1 MSDFKLEFA
10 AKLQECLTQRHLSLS
25 DAAREIGVSKQAL
38 HMYVSG
44 RAAPRADIYLRISTL
59 FGLDVGGPLARVE
72 NMRALRESRARNP
85 YTCDQCHATIRVGHL
100 YYRHDPHPIA
110 RYRRGEPVE
119 YFCYLCVRGSGAPA
133 EPPEQ
138 VLDAEQIVLPFGG
151 PAIVLPTRVELIDIS
166 KELTQRIL
174 ENPDEIYSIGPSKFE
189 DLVLDRL
196 TAMGLQPQR
205 IGGNTFARD
214 GGIDIIFC
222 GPSRC
227 TFPFLG
233 AVQVKHHRS
242 PLIKTGPAPID
253 QLAGVLGRGP
263 FSAGIVITNTSFTPS
278 AKWVASQRPALLRL
292 RDFTDVMRWLK
303 NNFTDEAEWR
313 DIPETIEVC
322 PGLTVTI
329 RPRMTK

>member
-1 MSDFKLEFA
+1 MSDFKMEFA
-10 AKLQECLTQRHLSLS
+10 AKLREYLTQKHLSLS
-25 DAAREIGVSKQAL
+25 DAAQEIGVSKQAL
-38 HMYVSG
+38 SMYVSG
-44 RAAPRADIYLRISTL
+44 RVIPRADTYLRISTL
-59 FGLDVGGPLARVE
+59 LGLDMGGPLARAE
-72 NMRALRESRARNP
+72 MRALRESRARSQ
-85 YTCDQCHATIRVGHL
+85 YTCNQCHATIGAGHL
-100 YYRHDPHPIA
+100 YYRHDPHPFA

-119 YFCYLCVRGSGAPA
+119 YFCYLCVRGSAGPA

-138 VLDAEQIVLPFGG
+138 VLDAEQIVLPFGE

-166 KELTQRIL
+166 KRLTERIL
-174 ENPDEIYSIGPSKFE
+174 NNPDEIYSIGPNEFE

-205 IGGNTFARD
+205 VGRNTYARD

-253 QLAGVLGRGP
+253 QLVGVLGRGP

-278 AKWVASQRPALLRL
+278 ARWVASQRPALLRL
-292 RDFTDVMRWLK
+292 RDFADLMRWLK
-303 NNFTDEAEWR
+303 NNFTDEGEWR
-313 DIPETIEVC
+313 DIPEEIEVC
-322 PGLTVTI
+322 PGLTVRI
-329 RPRMTK
+329 RPRVTT